1 MKRYGKL
8 LLGMVAVTIVGCG
21 QRSETLNNA
30 DTVNVSK
37 NQQLSRETTVAE
49 TTVTNAT
56 TTTTENATTGE
67 QNALAKEA
75 IKEIE
80 TKKQVVLDSNYLII
94 VQSQT
99 ADTININIR
108 HKMNNNVS
116 STFGFFRYNQATKVL
131 EEMDSVTG
139 EYKQI
144 K

>member
-8 LLGMVAVTIVGCG
+8 LLGIVAVMVVGCG

-30 DTVNVSK
+30 DTVNVSR
-37 NQQLSRETTVAE
+37 NQQVTSEATTTSTSETT
-49 TTVTNAT
+49 TTSATET
-56 TTTTENATTGE
+56 TTTTE

-80 TKKQVVLDSNYLII
+80 TKKQVLLDDNYLII

-99 ADTININIR
+99 ADTIDINVR

-116 STFGFFRYNQATKVL
+116 STFGFFRYHQATKVL
-131 EEMDSVTG
+131 EEMDSTTG

-144 K
+144 N